1 MTTSDGVNHN
11 TKIAIE
17 QGGDT
22 LDVQSGGL
30 LDVQSGGTENVEGE
44 LDIKSGGVEDIK
56 AGATQNIHG
65 TQSVKSGGVV
75 NIESGGALQVANV
88 DVTAAVAA
96 LANAITDNQKMV
108 GVNEVILQTAGTWTK
123 TRIAQG
129 DYSLR
134 HTAAANT
141 SILGIDVTE
150 AIRTGASKGLKL
162 ASIDVIHK
170 IGTAALLAHTATL
183 QSVNYANNIANSVT
197 NVPLTGSLGTAT
209 QSNPYVDNLAVTT
222 PAFLNTTDSKYLF
235 ELTVQADTT
244 SAYDFYGLCLKFTK
258 SQA

>member
-1 MTTSDGVNHN
+1 MSTGDGVVHN
-11 TKIAIE
+11 TPIATE
-17 QGGDT
+17 LGGA
-22 LDVQSGGL
+22 V
-30 LDVQSGGTENVEGE
+30 LDVQSGGTLDVQTSATEKVEGE
-44 LDIKSGGVEDIK
+44 LDIMSGGVQDVK
-56 AGATQNIHG
+56 SGATQNIHG
-65 TQSVKSGGVV
+65 TQAVKSGGIV
-75 NIESGGALQVANV
+75 NYESGSALQIAGV
-88 DVTAAVAA
+88 DVTAAVGA
-96 LANAITDNQKMV
+96 LANATTDNQRV
-108 GVNEVILQTAGTWTK
+108 ISINEVILETAGTWTK

-141 SILGIDVTE
+141 SILGIDITE

-162 ASIDVIHK
+162 ASVDVLHK

-183 QSVNYANNIANSVT
+183 QSVSFANNVANAVT
-197 NVPLTGSLGTAT
+197 NVPLTGSLSTAT
-209 QSNPYVDNLAVTT
+209 QANPYVDNLAVTT

-258 SQA
+258 SQS

>member
-1 MTTSDGVNHN
+1 MSTGDGVTHN
-11 TKIAIE
+11 TKVATE
-17 QGGDT
+17 LGGDT
-22 LDVQSGGL
+22 LDIQSGGV
-30 LDVQSGGTENVEGE
+30 LDVQSGGTEKVEGTVAV
-44 LDIKSGGVEDIK
+44 KTGGVI
-56 AGATQNIHG
+56 NF
-65 TQSVKSGGVV
+65 
-75 NIESGGALQVANV
+75 ESGSALQIAGV
-88 DVTAAVAA
+88 DVTAAVGA
-96 LANAITDNQKMV
+96 LANATTDNQKMV
-108 GVNEVILQTAGTWTK
+108 GINEVILETAGTWTK

-141 SILGIDVTE
+141 SILGIDITE
-150 AIRTGASKGLKL
+150 AIRTGASKGLEL
-162 ASIDVIHK
+162 ASIDVISK

-183 QSVNYANNIANSVT
+183 QSVSFANNVANAVT
-197 NVPLTGSLGTAT
+197 SVPLTGSLSTAT
-209 QSNPYVDNLAVTT
+209 QSNPYVNNLAVTT

>member
-1 MTTSDGVNHN
+1 MTTGDGVQHN
-11 TKIAIE
+11 TLIAIE
-17 QGGDT
+17 LGGATEDF
-22 LDVQSGGL
+22 QSGSV
-30 LDVQSGGTENVEGE
+30 LDIQSGATEKVEG
-44 LDIKSGGVEDIK
+44 II
-56 AGATQNIHG
+56 
-65 TQSVKSGGVV
+65 SVKTGGVV
-75 NIESGGALQVANV
+75 NYESGSALQIAGV
-88 DVTAAVAA
+88 DVTSAVGA
-96 LANAITDNQKMV
+96 LSNAITDNQKMV
-108 GVNEVILQTAGTWTK
+108 SVNEVILESAGTWTK

-141 SILGIDVTE
+141 SILGIDITE

-170 IGTAALLAHTATL
+170 IGTAALLAHSATL
-183 QSVNYANNIANSVT
+183 QSVAYANNVANAVT
-197 NVPLTGSLGTAT
+197 SAPLTGSLSTAT

-222 PAFLNTTDSKYLF
+222 PAFLNTADSKYLF

>member
-1 MTTSDGVNHN
+1 MTTSDGVQHN
-11 TKIAIE
+11 TPIARE
-17 QGGDT
+17 LGGATEDF
-22 LDVQSGGL
+22 QSG
-30 LDVQSGGTENVEGE
+30 SK
-44 LDIKSGGVEDIK
+44 LDIQ
-56 AGATQNIHG
+56 AGATETIEG
-65 TQSVKSGGVV
+65 TLSVKSGGVV
-75 NIESGGALQVANV
+75 NYESGSALQIAGV
-88 DVTAAVAA
+88 DVTSAVGA

-170 IGTAALLAHTATL
+170 IGTAALLAHSATL
-183 QSVNYANNIANSVT
+183 QSVSYANNVANAVAS
-197 NVPLTGSLGTAT
+197 VPLTGSLSTAT

>member
-1 MTTSDGVNHN
+1 MSTGDGVTHN
-11 TKIAIE
+11 TLIA
-17 QGGDT
+17 
-22 LDVQSGGL
+22 
-30 LDVQSGGTENVEGE
+30 TELG
-44 LDIKSGGVEDIK
+44 
-56 AGATQNIHG
+56 GATQDF
-65 TQSVKSGGVV
+65 QSGSTLDIQLGATEKVEGSVAVKTGGII
-75 NIESGGALQVANV
+75 NFESGSALQIAGV
-88 DVTAAVAA
+88 DVTSAVGA
-96 LANAITDNQKMV
+96 LANAITDNQRMV
-108 GVNEVILQTAGTWTK
+108 SVNEVILETAGTWTK

-141 SILGIDVTE
+141 SILGIDITE

-183 QSVNYANNIANSVT
+183 QSVSYANNVANAVT
-197 NVPLTGSLGTAT
+197 NVPLTGSLSTAT
-209 QSNPYVDNLAVTT
+209 QSNPYADNLAVTT
-222 PAFLNTTDSKYLF
+222 PAFLNTADSKYLF